1 MKSAVFY
8 GRCNLRIEERGI
20 PRPGPTE
27 VLIQVKACGIC
38 GTDIHIYEGDK
49 GAADVDPPTILGHEF
64 SGIVAET
71 GSDVQHFHKGDRVC
85 IDPNRY
91 CGCCDPCRDGQVH
104 FCEDMTGYGT
114 TVDGGFAE
122 YCVVEESQV
131 YALGKDTTFEQ
142 GAMAEP
148 VSCCLHGIDLCQI
161 TPGEQVV
168 VIGGGMIGLLMLQLA
183 RLSGASKTALLEP
196 VAKKR
201 EMGRRLGADICID
214 PLHEDVKE
222 ALSQAGMT
230 WIRTVI
236 ECAGLP
242 ATMEQAADLAGR
254 KGKVMLFGLTRPDA
268 QISLK
273 PFTLFQKE
281 LTIMGS
287 FINPCT
293 QWRALQL
300 IDSGL
305 IDVQSM
311 ICRTINLEE
320 LEDVLRDPDLR
331 AEGKYIV
338 IP

>member
-293 QWRALQL
+293 QRRALQL

>member
-8 GRCNLRIEERGI
+8 GRCDLRIEERGI

-214 PLHEDVKE
+214 PLNEDVKE

-273 PFTLFQKE
+273 PFTIFQKE

-293 QWRALQL
+293 QRRALQL

-311 ICRTINLEE
+311 ICRTIGLEE
-320 LEDVLRDPDLR
+320 LEDVLRDPGLR

>member
-8 GRCNLRIEERGI
+8 GRHDLRIEERDI
-20 PRPGPTE
+20 PRPGPAE
-27 VLIQVKACGIC
+27 VLIQVRACGVC

-49 GAADVDPPTILGHEF
+49 GAADVEPPTILGHEF

-71 GSDVQHFHKGDRVC
+71 GCEVRHFHKGDRVC
-85 IDPNRY
+85 IDPNHY
-91 CGCCDPCRDGQVH
+91 CGCCTPCRDGQVH

-122 YCVVEESQV
+122 YCVVKESQV

-148 VSCCLHGIDLCQI
+148 VSCCLHGMDLCQI

-196 VAKKR
+196 AAKKR
-201 EMGRRLGADICID
+201 EMGHRLGADICID
-214 PLHEDVKE
+214 PLHEDVKK
-222 ALSQAGMT
+222 ALSGAGMT
-230 WIRTVI
+230 WIHTVI
-236 ECAGLP
+236 ECVGLP
-242 ATMEQAADLAGR
+242 ATMEQAVDLAGK
-254 KGKVMLFGLTRPDA
+254 KGKVMLFGLTKPDA
-268 QISLK
+268 QISLR
-273 PFTLFQKE
+273 PFELFQKE

-293 QWRALQL
+293 QRRALQL
-300 IDSGL
+300 IDTGL

-311 ICRTINLEE
+311 ICRTVGLEQ
-320 LEDVLRDPDLR
+320 LEDVLRDPVLR

-338 IP
+338 AP